1 MEKNIA
7 TQNTERLA
15 DLSVVFFALNN
26 LPCDAKLISVFTQM
40 VMSAIGRWYEENEG
54 RLINPETELICDD
67 AIKHAFNRAQEI
79 AILASISAQTGIG
92 MEM

>member
-7 TQNTERLA
+7 TQNSERLA
-15 DLSVVFFALNN
+15 TLSTVFFALNS
-26 LPCDAKLISVFTQM
+26 LPCDAHLISVFTQM
-40 VMSAIGRWYEENEG
+40 VMAAIVHWYKENED

-67 AIKHAFNRAQEI
+67 AIKYAFGRAQDI
-79 AILASISAQTGIG
+79 AILAAISAQTGIG